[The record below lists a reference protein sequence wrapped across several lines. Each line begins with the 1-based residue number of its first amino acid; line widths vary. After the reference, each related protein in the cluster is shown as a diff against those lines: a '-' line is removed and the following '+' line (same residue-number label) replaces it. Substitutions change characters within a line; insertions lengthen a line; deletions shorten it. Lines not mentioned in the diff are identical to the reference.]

1 MDIVGD
7 GKFRYKVIETWPNIP
22 KYWKLGIVSDGAV
35 NSPYEIYLFSR
46 GSHPI
51 KLRTI
56 YHLGL
61 SNSSCTKKYQLNRV
75 SHHLNQKRQE
85 MVLPID

>member
-1 MDIVGD
+1 MKL
-7 GKFRYKVIETWPNIP
+7 KFLLFITIFFR
-22 KYWKLGIVSDGAV
+22 D
-35 NSPYEIYLFSR
+35 LFSISDSSR
-46 GSHPI
+46 ATPLIYGSHPI

-61 SNSSCTKKYQLNRV
+61 SNSSCTKKHQLNRV